1 MAQQTGILGIKG
13 TVGGLVF
20 AKDGSIRQ
28 KPASNKS
35 AFNSKASLQR
45 TRENAAEFGL
55 AAQDAKLIRQALRAQ
70 IAAAADRY
78 MVSRLTKAV
87 REAIA
92 LDSIHDRGQRVTIA
106 DNCGG
111 LQGFNFNKGASLGQS
126 FFAPYRVDANG
137 ANVTLLFPT
146 LNPQTDV
153 SAPVGSTHYELVYG
167 VVSVNFAA
175 KGYQAGVV
183 ASPLGVQALTAAPQS
198 EVSLVATLPAVPASD
213 ELVMVVVGINYYQQ
227 LNGKLYPLN
236 TNASNPL
243 SIEYVSATM
252 ASGGG
257 GAATVYNTSLAGPN
271 GSAQGITLAASA
283 GDTLQFDAL
292 ASGGSAPA
300 SMDVSVGGAQVAS
313 VAYLDRYNGKS
324 FRLTH
329 LGVAH
334 SGTFA
339 ATVNF

>member
-1 MAQQTGILGIKG
+1 MATQTGILGIQG

-28 KPASNKS
+28 KPASNKAS
-35 AFNSKASLQR
+35 FNSKASLQR

-70 IAAAADRY
+70 IAAATDRR
-78 MVSRLTKAV
+78 MVSRLTQSV
-87 REAIA
+87 RDIIG
-92 LDSIHDRGQRVTIA
+92 LDSIHDRGQRQTIA

-111 LQGFNFNKGASLGQS
+111 LQGFNFNKVANLGQS
-126 FFAPYRVDANG
+126 FFAPYTVEANG
-137 ANVTLLFPT
+137 ANVSLLIPT

-153 SAPVGSTHYELVYG
+153 SAPQGSTHYELVYG
-167 VVSVNFAA
+167 AVAVNFATKTFTVGA
-175 KGYQAGVV
+175 VGT
-183 ASPLGVQALTAAPQS
+183 PLAVQELLATAQS
-198 EVSLVATLPAVPASD
+198 NVSIVATLPAAPTVD
-213 ELVMVVVGINYYQQ
+213 ELVIAVVGINYYQQ
-227 LNGKLYPLN
+227 INGKLYPLN
-236 TNASNPL
+236 NNTSNPL
-243 SIEYVSATM
+243 SIEYVSASM
-252 ASGGG
+252 SGGG
-257 GAATVYNTSLAGPN
+257 SATVFNTTLTGPN

-313 VAYLDRYNGKS
+313 VAYLDRYNGKA
-324 FRLTH
+324 FRFTH

>member
-1 MAQQTGILGIKG
+1 MATQTGILGIKG

-28 KPASNKS
+28 KPASNKA

-55 AAQDAKLIRQALRAQ
+55 AAQDAKLIRQALRSQ
-70 IAAAADRY
+70 IAAATDRL
-78 MVSRLTKAV
+78 MVSRLTQAV
-87 REAIA
+87 RDIIG
-92 LDSIHDRGQRVTIA
+92 LDSVHDRGQRQTMA

-111 LQGFNFNKGASLGQS
+111 LQGFNFNKGANLGQS
-126 FFAPYRVDANG
+126 FFAPYSVEANG
-137 ANVTLLFPT
+137 ANVSLVIPT

-153 SAPVGSTHYELVYG
+153 SAPQGSTHYELVYG
-167 VVSVNFAA
+167 AVAVNFAT
-175 KGYQAGVV
+175 KTYTVGTV
-183 ASPLGVQALTAAPQS
+183 ATPLAAQVLLAAAQS
-198 EVSLVATLPAVPASD
+198 NVSIVATLPAAPTAN
-213 ELVMVVVGINYYQQ
+213 ELVIAVVGINYYQQ
-227 LNGKLYPLN
+227 LNGKMYPLN
-236 TNASNPL
+236 NNASNPL

-257 GAATVYNTSLAGPN
+257 SATVYNTSLAGPN

-339 ATVNF
+339 ATVTF